1 MKNSRLT
8 AFEVINGVLREN
20 AYSNLSLEKA
30 LDGAENKDKA
40 FVTRLVYGILER
52 KLTLDYVINIYL
64 KSKTKPKIKILLYM
78 GTYQI
83 LFMDK
88 VPDSAAVNETLK
100 LADELGLSFY
110 KKVINAVLR
119 KVCAEKNTVLDN
131 VSLDIKYSCPQKLN
145 NNKTKKNI

>member
-88 VPDSAAVNETLK
+88 VPDSAAVN
-100 LADELGLSFY
+100 
-110 KKVINAVLR
+110 
-119 KVCAEKNTVLDN
+119 
-131 VSLDIKYSCPQKLN
+131 
-145 NNKTKKNI
+145 

>member
-40 FVTRLVYGILER
+40 FVTRLVYGVLER

-64 KSKTKPKIKILLYM
+64 KSKTKPKIKNFCCIW
-78 GTYQI
+78 
-83 LFMDK
+83 
-88 VPDSAAVNETLK
+88 VPIRYCLW
-100 LADELGLSFY
+100 
-110 KKVINAVLR
+110 
-119 KVCAEKNTVLDN
+119 
-131 VSLDIKYSCPQKLN
+131 IKYPILRL
-145 NNKTKKNI
+145 